1 MSAEFLQGILGRT
14 GLPVCRL
21 GFSAGYR
28 PGERAVRRALDEGL
42 NYVFCFGFDTQSI
55 RVLRGLN
62 ADQREK
68 VVIAAGAYNYI
79 WWAQDLKRALEK
91 RLRQLRT
98 DYIDV
103 FHFLG
108 IMKPKEFTPKVR
120 EDLETLR
127 HDPRV
132 KAVSISCH
140 DRKFAASLAA
150 EGALD
155 CVMARYNAAHR
166 GAEME
171 IFPSLDA
178 HDVGMISYT
187 ATRWTYLIRRN
198 RRWPKDRPIPT
209 AGQCYRFVMSNPSV
223 DVCLTAPK
231 NERELTGNIQ
241 AAREGPLPEDEMQFM
256 REYGDLVHHS
266 AGWFM

>member
-1 MSAEFLQGILGRT
+1 MSTEFLQSKLGHTR
-14 GLPVCRL
+14 LPVFRL
-21 GFSAGYR
+21 GLAASYR
-28 PGERAVRRALDEGL
+28 PGERVVRRALGEGV
-42 NYVFCFGFDTQSI
+42 NYVFCFGVDTQAI
-55 RVLRGLN
+55 RVLRDLN
-62 ADQREK
+62 ADRREK
-68 VVIAAGAYNYI
+68 IVIGTGAYNYVY
-79 WWAQDLKRALEK
+79 WHQDLKRTLEK

-108 IMKPKEFTPKVR
+108 IMKPREFTPRVR
-120 EDLETLR
+120 EDLEALR

-132 KAVSISCH
+132 RAVSISCH
-140 DRKFAASLAA
+140 DRKFVAELAA

-166 GAEME
+166 GAETE
-171 IFPSLDA
+171 IFPALEA

-187 ATRWTYLIRRN
+187 ATRWRYLIRRN
-198 RRWPKDRPIPT
+198 RKWSKDRPVPT
-209 AGQCYRFVMSNPSV
+209 PGQCYRFVLSNPAV

-231 NERELTGNIQ
+231 NEREFDENLRGVR
-241 AAREGPLPEDEMQFM
+241 AGPLAEDEMAFM
-256 REYGDLVHHS
+256 REYGDLVHRT